1 MPNISF
7 KNGSLFSERTNFVNC
22 ASVTQI
28 CCANYSPLLLNFSK
42 TKIGISFSN
51 AFLICWFLTAINS
64 SSDWEK
70 SIEQFINKRKAISKY
85 FIKYII
91 NFLIQNINI
100 QDVDTIT
107 GHLNWILYLS
117 AIRPG
122 LCFPKKEKNYQQQQK
137 IILKCSPLL

>member
-1 MPNISF
+1 MSESSF
-7 KNGSLFSERTNFVNC
+7 LMTFSAKQV
-22 ASVTQI
+22 
-28 CCANYSPLLLNFSK
+28 
-42 TKIGISFSN
+42 
-51 AFLICWFLTAINS
+51 
-64 SSDWEK
+64 
-70 SIEQFINKRKAISKY
+70 KRI
-85 FIKYII
+85 YII